1 MIFWTPIFF
10 FLNKQDRWKVVKL
23 WGYSHL
29 WLQHK
34 ICNNSYDFRGIEK
47 IPASGSMLVAGKH
60 QSAWDTYTL
69 VLFFDDPAFVLKRG
83 LMYIPLFGW
92 YLQRMKSVPVD
103 RGRGSVALAS
113 MTKNA
118 RQLMAQDDRQIIIY
132 PEGTRKI
139 PGAKPQYK
147 YGITHLY
154 LELGKP
160 TVPFALNSGLF
171 WSRHSFLRYPGTITL
186 QFLEPIAPGLAKNT
200 FSKLLQD
207 TIEERCNAL
216 MREAAQ
222 NGNSSPLAS
231 QFL

>member
-10 FLNKQDRWKVVKL
+10 FLNKEDRWKVVKL

-34 ICNNSYDFRGIEK
+34 ICNNNFDFRGVEK
-47 IPASGSMLVAGKH
+47 IPTTGSLLVAGKH

-69 VLFFDDPAFVLKRG
+69 LLFFNDPAYVLKRG

-92 YLQRMKSVPVD
+92 YAQRMRSVPVD
-103 RGRGSVALAS
+103 RGRGSIALAS

-118 RQLMAQDDRQIIIY
+118 RKMMAREDRHIIIY
-132 PEGTRKI
+132 PEGTRKM
-139 PGAKPQYK
+139 PGAKPKYK

-154 LELGKP
+154 AELDKP

-171 WSRHSFLRYPGTITL
+171 WSRQSFLRYPGTITL
-186 QFLEPIAPGLAKNT
+186 EFLDPIEPGMNKDAFAKR
-200 FSKLLQD
+200 LQD
-207 TIEERCNAL
+207 TIEERSNAL
-216 MREAAQ
+216 MHEAAQ
-222 NGNSSPLAS
+222 NGNPSPLAK